1 MGESQSFSSLHSFF
15 FQLLIVII
23 RTLYEVDVE
32 KQVIPILTLIPA
44 EPLMP
49 LSYLSDEIKVN
60 I

>member
-1 MGESQSFSSLHSFF
+1 MGESQSFFSLHSFF

-44 EPLMP
+44 EPLINATFLP
-49 LSYLSDEIKVN
+49 L
-60 I
+60 